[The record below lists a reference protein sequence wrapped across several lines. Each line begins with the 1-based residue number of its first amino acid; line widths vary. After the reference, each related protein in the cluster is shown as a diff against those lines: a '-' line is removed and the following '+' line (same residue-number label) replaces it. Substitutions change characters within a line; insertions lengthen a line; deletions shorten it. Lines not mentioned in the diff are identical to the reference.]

1 MLGVTVSASSGAR
14 APRLLGRLPAGCSR
28 WRSGQPPSQT
38 VLGSEAM
45 WPSVQDEA
53 PQQVAGRRMCGWLR
67 RLGGRVARCPR
78 RSAGLRVLAFGDLP
92 VPEGARPSVS
102 WERRSDPEHA
112 WEGRGDPET
121 PGLASAGSSEGRG
134 VQCQAPGRRGSVVA
148 RSHAGRGLQRAHRQP
163 HTTRH
168 PGPGGSRP
176 APPLRA
182 WGSFRNPTGTVLGR
196 AAPLPL
202 TRGRDG
208 RTWCPRTL
216 RPPRT
221 QSNPPCCSGKS
232 QMQTSL
238 SLQTAGWYRHRREV

>member
-1 MLGVTVSASSGAR
+1 MAVRSASLTDGPGLRGHVALSAGRSPSAGGREVNVWLAQAARGTCGSVSPPKCR
-14 APRLLGRLPAGCSR
+14 APGPRLRG
-28 WRSGQPPSQT
+28 PS
-38 VLGSEAM
+38 
-45 WPSVQDEA
+45 
-53 PQQVAGRRMCGWLR
+53 
-67 RLGGRVARCPR
+67 CPR
-78 RSAGLRVLAFGDLP
+78 GGP
-92 VPEGARPSVS
+92 VSQLGAAERP
-102 WERRSDPEHA
+102 PEHA

-121 PGLASAGSSEGRG
+121 PGPASAGSSEGRG

-182 WGSFRNPTGTVLGR
+182 WGSFRNPMGTVPGR

-202 TRGRDG
+202 TPGRDG
-208 RTWCPRTL
+208 HTWCPRTL

>member
-92 VPEGARPSVS
+92 VPEGARQSAGSGGATP
-102 WERRSDPEHA
+102 RARMGGA
-112 WEGRGDPET
+112 RGPRDT
-121 PGLASAGSSEGRG
+121 RTGSAGSSEGRG
-134 VQCQAPGRRGSVVA
+134 ARCQAPGRRGSVVA
-148 RSHAGRGLQRAHRQP
+148 RSHAARGLQRAHRQP

-168 PGPGGSRP
+168 PGPRGSRP

-202 TRGRDG
+202 TPGRDG